1 MKKPGLIRNPR
12 ALRNRKEAEDVR
24 DLAEDWLGARFAEP
38 GSAEEIS
45 AALQDLAAQEV
56 DWLIIDGG
64 DGTVRD
70 VLTVLP
76 EIFGEKLPF
85 LSIIP
90 SGNSNVIAAD
100 VGSRRRKSALGELRA
115 AARDGRGEINTR
127 PCLEVYRDTGLPLL
141 RGMFFGAGAFRRAVE
156 IAHGSAYH
164 ERIGHGPSVALTAI
178 ITALQ
183 SVFGSKAESWSAG
196 EPMTL
201 TLDEAAPCGGD
212 HFIILATTL
221 NRLVLG
227 IWPFWDVDRGP
238 IRMLDVSARPERLGA
253 GLWSLL
259 RGRAPEWLRAS
270 SDYHS
275 FGVGHIELD
284 LTRDFVLDGEIYP
297 SGPSGLRLETGPSI
311 DYFRP

>member
-1 MKKPGLIRNPR
+1 MKNPGLIRNPR
-12 ALRNRKEAEDVR
+12 ALRNRKDAEERHDP
-24 DLAEDWLGARFAEP
+24 AEDWLGSRFAEP
-38 GSAEEIS
+38 GSAEEIRT
-45 AALQDLAAQEV
+45 ALQDLAAKEV

-76 EIFGEKLPF
+76 EIFGERLPR

-100 VGSRRRKSALGELRA
+100 VGSPGRKGALEALRA
-115 AARDGRGEINTR
+115 AARDGRGEVNSR
-127 PCLEVYRDTGLPLL
+127 PCMEVHRGSGLPLL

-183 SVFGSKAESWSAG
+183 SVFGSKAESWAAG
-196 EPMTL
+196 EAMTL
-201 TLDEAAPCGGD
+201 TLGEQPRNGH
-212 HFIILATTL
+212 HFIVLATTL
-221 NRLVLG
+221 DRLILG
-227 IWPFWDVDRGP
+227 IWPFWNEASGP
-238 IRMLDVSARPERLGA
+238 IRALDVSARPERLGA
-253 GLWSLL
+253 GLWALL
-259 RGRAPEWLRAS
+259 RGRTPEWLRAS
-270 SDYHS
+270 PDYHS
-275 FGVGHIELD
+275 LGTARLRLD